1 MKSSE
6 KRERKATRFAYRSSP
21 KTGVWRGWCGG
32 TLTSVNDLPQCQ
44 RLQAYLHFVTGLVD
58 ALMESFPRNNFVTPL
73 LTDLYEITMAYA
85 YFREGRHLLPATFD
99 LFFRKNPF
107 QGEYTVFAGLTEVL
121 HFVQEQFRF
130 TAEHCAF
137 IRQHEV
143 FAEAEQLEAFL
154 AFLQSDECSGQVVQL
169 RALPE
174 GSVCFPLE
182 PLVRVDGPLA
192 VCQLLETTLLT
203 LVNFPSLVATN
214 AARHRVAVGDRVQLV
229 EFGLRRAQGPD
240 GGMTASRYAY
250 LGGFD
255 ATSNVMAAFTYGIP
269 CRGTHAH
276 AFVQSFV
283 RPAQAPPVDAGASTE
298 RSALALLAYRYR
310 DEIVD
315 PALRQSFQL
324 SAKAANESELEA
336 FIAYAAAFPRA
347 FLALVDTYDS
357 LGSGVPNFLAVA
369 LALEHQGYKPLGI
382 RIDSGDLAYIS
393 SQARRIFDVVK
404 PGNKYIIFAS
414 SDIHEDTLYALKE
427 QGHAIDAF
435 GVGTHLVTCQKQPAL
450 GCVFKLV
457 QVDQTPCIKVSED
470 PNKTTIPGRKRV
482 YRLYGRDPSVSMIDL
497 MMLDSE
503 PEPQPGERILCCHPY
518 EEHKRCYMTPSRVE
532 EILHLRLINGTVMP
546 EDALA
551 STASDRDRLQLARR
565 RCREQVQA
573 LRYDYKRPLN
583 PTPYKVSVSAALFK
597 LVHQLWLSELTIRE
611 LS

>member
-1 MKSSE
+1 
-6 KRERKATRFAYRSSP
+6 
-21 KTGVWRGWCGG
+21 
-32 TLTSVNDLPQCQ
+32 
-44 RLQAYLHFVTGLVD
+44 
-58 ALMESFPRNNFVTPL
+58 
-73 LTDLYEITMAYA
+73 
-85 YFREGRHLLPATFD
+85 
-99 LFFRKNPF
+99 
-107 QGEYTVFAGLTEVL
+107 
-121 HFVQEQFRF
+121 
-130 TAEHCAF
+130 
-137 IRQHEV
+137 
-143 FAEAEQLEAFL
+143 
-154 AFLQSDECSGQVVQL
+154 
-169 RALPE
+169 
-174 GSVCFPLE
+174 
-182 PLVRVDGPLA
+182 
-192 VCQLLETTLLT
+192 
-203 LVNFPSLVATN
+203 
-214 AARHRVAVGDRVQLV
+214 
-229 EFGLRRAQGPD
+229 
-240 GGMTASRYAY
+240 
-250 LGGFD
+250 
-255 ATSNVMAAFTYGIP
+255 VMAAFTYGIP

>member
-1 MKSSE
+1 
-6 KRERKATRFAYRSSP
+6 
-21 KTGVWRGWCGG
+21 
-32 TLTSVNDLPQCQ
+32 
-44 RLQAYLHFVTGLVD
+44 
-58 ALMESFPRNNFVTPL
+58 
-73 LTDLYEITMAYA
+73 
-85 YFREGRHLLPATFD
+85 
-99 LFFRKNPF
+99 
-107 QGEYTVFAGLTEVL
+107 
-121 HFVQEQFRF
+121 
-130 TAEHCAF
+130 
-137 IRQHEV
+137 
-143 FAEAEQLEAFL
+143 
-154 AFLQSDECSGQVVQL
+154 
-169 RALPE
+169 
-174 GSVCFPLE
+174 
-182 PLVRVDGPLA
+182 
-192 VCQLLETTLLT
+192 
-203 LVNFPSLVATN
+203 
-214 AARHRVAVGDRVQLV
+214 VQLV